1 MSVEKL
7 KFQKISI
14 KIMFVLLISLS
25 LSFTNSSCSINKDK
39 EKDTE
44 KVQDV
49 KMLLDWVPNTN
60 HTGLYVALENGYYKD
75 EGLNVSIIQPPEGG
89 SAELIAAEQ
98 GQFGI
103 GYQEQI
109 TYARTTKSPLP
120 VKAIA
125 AIIQHNT
132 SGFASPEEKDIKN
145 PKDFEGKKYG
155 GWGSPMEEAMLK
167 GIMDKNG
174 ADFSKLQII
183 NIGTADFFTSV
194 QRDVD
199 FSWIYYGWDGVA
211 AKLKGIPLNFIKLQ
225 DVDPELD
232 CYTPVIMSSEKV
244 LEKDPEMV
252 RKFLRATAKGYEYA
266 VENPEEAAGILLKH
280 APEIDQ
286 QLAIES
292 QKYLAGEY
300 ISDSKKWGE
309 MRKEIWETYG
319 DWMYEKG
326 LLESQLNAEEA
337 FTNEFLPK

>member
-174 ADFSKLQII
+174 ADFL
-183 NIGTADFFTSV
+183 
-194 QRDVD
+194 R
-199 FSWIYYGWDGVA
+199 
-211 AKLKGIPLNFIKLQ
+211 L
-225 DVDPELD
+225 PEL
-232 CYTPVIMSSEKV
+232 YARFSIMN
-244 LEKDPEMV
+244 
-252 RKFLRATAKGYEYA
+252 KF
-266 VENPEEAAGILLKH
+266 
-280 APEIDQ
+280 
-286 QLAIES
+286 
-292 QKYLAGEY
+292 
-300 ISDSKKWGE
+300 
-309 MRKEIWETYG
+309 
-319 DWMYEKG
+319 
-326 LLESQLNAEEA
+326 
-337 FTNEFLPK
+337 